1 MNVKVL
7 AGAFN
12 QEKVLVGAFSM
23 IEKTD
28 GLFAALVISVMLCL
42 ELLKASALTL
52 QMFNVPD
59 KNNSK

>member
-12 QEKVLVGAFSM
+12 QEKALVGTFSM